1 MCCGRDRPNIAAAST
16 TVSRVN
22 SRLAVPGG
30 REPDRGCNRPSGRVA
45 TVAEHR
51 ARGGWSRLW
60 AYGVLGVGSVLAFVV
75 VGANVRLRMLADGH
89 WFQVASVPWAPV
101 VIVPG
106 AMVGPDGLPM
116 TYLRGRLDV
125 AIELLA
131 AKKVDEILISGD
143 AAGTSGDEIASMRG
157 YLLAHGVDPAVVR
170 ADGEGLST
178 RETCERAHRLF
189 HIDRAIIVTQHQ
201 HAPRA
206 IALCRG
212 AGIDA
217 DGVDAYCDCRR
228 ITLVRNTI
236 REWLAAPKA
245 VAALLTSAR

>member
-1 MCCGRDRPNIAAAST
+1 
-16 TVSRVN
+16 
-22 SRLAVPGG
+22 
-30 REPDRGCNRPSGRVA
+30 
-45 TVAEHR
+45 
-51 ARGGWSRLW
+51 
-60 AYGVLGVGSVLAFVV
+60 GVVGVGSALVLVV
-75 VGANVRLRMLADGH
+75 VGANVRLRMLSVGH
-89 WFQVASVPWAPV
+89 WFRVSTVAWAPV

-106 AMVGPDGLPM
+106 AMIGPDGLPM

-143 AAGTSGDEIASMRG
+143 AAGRSGDEIASMRR
-157 YLLAHGVDPAVVR
+157 YLLAHGVDPALIR
-170 ADGEGLST
+170 ADGVGLST
-178 RETCERAHRLF
+178 WETCERAHSLF
-189 HIDRAIIVTQHQ
+189 GVGRAIIVTQHQ

-217 DGVDAYCDCRR
+217 DGVDAYCECTRK
-228 ITLVRNTI
+228 TLVRNTI

-245 VAALLTSAR
+245 VVRLLGSAR